1 MSDSY
6 RLVIARHATAATVAG
21 APDRDRPLSPH
32 GEREASAAGTWLA
45 SSVAPP
51 DRVVC
56 STARRT
62 RQTWS
67 LIAEHLAC
75 DPPVAYEP
83 AVYDND
89 VDALIELVRGTDA
102 EARTLLL
109 VGHNPA
115 VYQLLLVLT
124 EDHESRDG
132 FPAGS
137 LAVIDMNVAWSDA
150 GPGDGALTAFWAPDH
165 A

>member
-32 GEREASAAGTWLA
+32 GEQQAAAAGAWLA
-45 SSVAPP
+45 SSVTLP
-51 DRVVC
+51 DRVIC

-62 RQTWS
+62 RQTWE
-67 LIAEHLAC
+67 LIAERLPG
-75 DPPVAYEP
+75 DPPVTYEP

-89 VDALIELVRGTDA
+89 VDTLLGLVRGTDPA
-102 EARTLLL
+102 ARTLLL

-137 LAVIDMNVAWSDA
+137 LAVVEMNVAWSDA
-150 GPGDGALTAFWAPDH
+150 GPGDGTLAAFWAPDH